1 MLKKLL
7 ISALTFVASH
17 AFALNI
23 SPYSAEALQQAQ
35 TAGKPVALHFHASWC
50 GTCRAQEKAFEG
62 MKAAPA
68 LKDVTLLV
76 VDYDKEKPLRKTL
89 NVRSQSTLIV
99 YKGAKQTATLA
110 GDTDPTTLQNALRSA
125 L

>member
-1 MLKKLL
+1 MLKTLL
-7 ISALTFVASH
+7 ISALTFAASQ

-23 SPYSAEALQQAQ
+23 APYSAEALKAAQ

-50 GTCRAQEKAFEG
+50 STCRAQERAFQG
-62 MKAAPA
+62 MKDAPE

-76 VDYDKEKPLRKTL
+76 VDYDKERPLRKSL
-89 NVRSQSTLIV
+89 NVRNQSTVIA
-99 YKGAKQTATLA
+99 YKGAKQTALVA
-110 GDTDPTTLQNALRSA
+110 GETDPASLQRVLKSA

>member
-1 MLKKLL
+1 MIKKLV
-7 ISALTFVASH
+7 ISALTLIASQ

-23 SPYSAEALQQAQ
+23 APYSAESLQKAQ

-62 MKAAPA
+62 MKAVPA

-110 GDTDPTTLQNALRSA
+110 GDTDPTALQNALKSA